1 MMRQVGYVLLFVI
14 AAALIWFGG
23 MQYAD
28 RDAWTCQYVGG
39 VTDST
44 LFESKAESSRKVLV
58 KGNLCGR

>member
-1 MMRQVGYVLLFVI
+1 MREVGYILI
-14 AAALIWFGG
+14 ALIGCALIWLGG
-23 MQYAD
+23 MQYAN

-44 LFESKAESSRKVLV
+44 VFESKAESSRKVLV